1 METAIREKRKQYKE
15 STLSFRGAK
24 RRGNPFLFLAAVCF
38 CALQKGMRIAT
49 TGVHR
54 SRNDRLFYTRLFLL
68 APLCKG
74 SCRGATEG
82 LSRAV
87 LATDSLKIG
96 AGSSSCRTIPPARLT
111 PTHLPLHKGGK
122 ILRFTLLFLLR
133 SAPVATLAT
142 PQSASL
148 TAPLAGA
155 PRAARVSHL
164 SSFPRI
170 RKRRKGTTLS
180 SSSVFTCSPQH

>member
-1 METAIREKRKQYKE
+1 MPVACQSRAVTEPQRDAGTASAVTEGSPGCRECQLGKDKVE
-15 STLSFRGAK
+15 L
-24 RRGNPFLFLAAVCF
+24 
-38 CALQKGMRIAT
+38 
-49 TGVHR
+49 
-54 SRNDRLFYTRLFLL
+54 RLRL

-155 PRAARVSHL
+155 PRAAQVSHH
-164 SSFPRI
+164 SSFLRI